1 MHYFIHVTHVLQI
14 PLVFSTVSLC
24 MSLQS
29 QHLEQLDLLS
39 KLLTVT
45 VSSTL
50 TVINCNCSTCTFHAR
65 NLPQSDTFG
74 KLPKKKKKKRKWV
87 IRQHSIPKHRNNCS
101 LMAGLNKSGGNEM
114 VQIPKTEKIYIVLH
128 AVQELRK
135 LLPKESC
142 QTRLNISLALIFSLL
157 FL

>member
-1 MHYFIHVTHVLQI
+1 MRGICLKVT
-14 PLVFSTVSLC
+14 PLESF
-24 MSLQS
+24 Q
-29 QHLEQLDLLS
+29 
-39 KLLTVT
+39 
-45 VSSTL
+45 
-50 TVINCNCSTCTFHAR
+50 
-65 NLPQSDTFG
+65 
-74 KLPKKKKKKRKWV
+74 KKKKKKEMGDKAALHTQTQKQLQPHGRAQQV
-87 IRQHSIPKHRNNCS
+87 
-101 LMAGLNKSGGNEM
+101 GGGTEM